1 MLCTCGLWH
10 PAFNGFF
17 DKHATLFLRKQA
29 NSLWRCWLCLPAPA
43 AWIMHCWIAYSSA
56 FTMASDGL
64 VAEMR
69 IEAIEG
75 DAAASLILQHHMSHK
90 PFHEQRARFKNA
102 RTSLVSPIA
111 KAFGIQDSFG
121 VVDHF
126 FRSKWFNC
134 KGFQKFGSQGLIAKV
149 PRKVW

>member
-1 MLCTCGLWH
+1 
-10 PAFNGFF
+10 
-17 DKHATLFLRKQA
+17 
-29 NSLWRCWLCLPAPA
+29 
-43 AWIMHCWIAYSSA
+43 
-56 FTMASDGL
+56 MASDGL

-75 DAAASLILQHHMSHK
+75 DAAASLILQRHMSHK
-90 PFHEQRARFKNA
+90 PFQEQRARFKNVFGGASNQKKA

-126 FRSKWFNC
+126 FSE
-134 KGFQKFGSQGLIAKV
+134 
-149 PRKVW
+149 